1 MKTRQTSTRLP
12 DDPGEYLLPS
22 ALNLAV
28 AMTGS
33 AERSGQRC
41 QRWEDVWA
49 CDREIAEPMANFAV
63 AVSPMSQETAQE
75 AIDRLK
81 TFYAETGSRWIL
93 WSAWPT
99 PDPAPFGFQ
108 SVGKPPLMIRPAGVV
123 ETVLPAELHIEEVV
137 DEAGM
142 VMFERTFIQ
151 GYGLT
156 SIQSLTSGSLFPGRS
171 IRGPLRCWVGFR
183 RGEPVTVAAACAY
196 AGVVGVYCVATLP
209 HARGR
214 GYGAAITAVAAGIDP
229 TSPVV
234 LQASDSGYPVYRQL
248 GFTVVARYDLWMG

>member
-1 MKTRQTSTRLP
+1 
-12 DDPGEYLLPS
+12 
-22 ALNLAV
+22 
-28 AMTGS
+28 
-33 AERSGQRC
+33 
-41 QRWEDVWA
+41 
-49 CDREIAEPMANFAV
+49 
-63 AVSPMSQETAQE
+63 MSQETAQE

-123 ETVLPAELHIEEVV
+123 ETVLPAGLHIEEVV

-142 VMFERTFIQ
+142 VTFERTFSE

-248 GFTVVARYDLWMG
+248 GAKVGRVTSLQADCPCKDDSVTSRSSRSCRSGSGSSTDRSCRRSTGHGKIQVCPIHT